1 MQLIDP
7 SVKAAFDH
15 CATTNQW
22 ESYSDVWFNIR
33 YGQDTPTE
41 KRAGK
46 QLHQIK
52 CPTGQATTHRAKF
65 LDEMIKLIPAEI
77 AHFGKRV
84 VDTEEKDGKVHLK
97 FKDGTEA
104 THTAVI
110 GCDGIKSET
119 RKYILGRDDSAAYA
133 VFTGKYCHRG
143 LATMSEAIEALGERL
158 AVNNHVYLGKGGH
171 VLTFPVERGKT
182 FNSKLQPSAR
192 SLSELSWR
200 Y

>member
-15 CATTNQW
+15 RATTNSW
-22 ESYSDVWFNIR
+22 ESYSDVWIDIR
-33 YGQDTPTE
+33 YGQDTSTE

-52 CPTGQATTHRAKF
+52 CPAGQETTHRAKL

-77 AHFGKRV
+77 AHFGERV
-84 VDTEEKDGKVHLK
+84 VAMEEKNGKVNSK
-97 FKDGTEA
+97 FKDGTAA

-119 RKYILGRDDSAAYA
+119 WKYILGREDPAAYA
-133 VFTGKYCHRG
+133 VSIRKYCHRG
-143 LATMSEAIEALGERL
+143 LAR
-158 AVNNHVYLGKGGH
+158 
-171 VLTFPVERGKT
+171 
-182 FNSKLQPSAR
+182 
-192 SLSELSWR
+192 
-200 Y
+200 